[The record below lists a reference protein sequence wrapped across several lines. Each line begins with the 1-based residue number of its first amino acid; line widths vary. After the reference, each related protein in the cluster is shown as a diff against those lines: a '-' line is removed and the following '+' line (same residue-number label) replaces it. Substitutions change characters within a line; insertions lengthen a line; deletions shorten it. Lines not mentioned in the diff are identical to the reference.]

1 MPFIVKQIEEVKPQ
15 EVVTADSNIDPFVG
29 FYILLTL
36 VVVYLLRDFLKD
48 MLLFFLKI
56 GVVTIFGFISYTL
69 FLT

>member
-15 EVVTADSNIDPFVG
+15 EVVTTDSNIDPFVG

>member
-1 MPFIVKQIEEVKPQ
+1 MPFIVKQIEEVTPQ
-15 EVVTADSNIDPFVG
+15 EVVTTDNNIDPFVG

-56 GVVTIFGFISYTL
+56 GVIVIFGFISYKL

>member
-1 MPFIVKQIEEVKPQ
+1 MPFIVKQIEEVNSQ
-15 EVVTADSNIDPFVG
+15 EVVTSDSNIDPFVG

-56 GVVTIFGFISYTL
+56 GVIVIFGFISYKL

>member
-56 GVVTIFGFISYTL
+56 GVVAIFGFISYTL

>member
-15 EVVTADSNIDPFVG
+15 EVVTTDSNIDPFVG

-56 GVVTIFGFISYTL
+56 GVVAIFGFISYTL